1 MNFERPINRNKKIN
15 RSTPNCEEDNSI
27 LEEDLYVSKL
37 TKIIT
42 RDFFPELHKIQE
54 SYNL

>member
-1 MNFERPINRNKKIN
+1 MNFERPVNRNKKIY
-15 RSTPNCEEDNSI
+15 SSAPHCEEDNSI
-27 LEEDLYVSKL
+27 LEEDIYVSKL

>member
-1 MNFERPINRNKKIN
+1 MIFEKPIRKNKLIN
-15 RSTPNCEEDNSI
+15 QDDENSI
-27 LEEDLYVSKL
+27 LEEEIYVSKL

-54 SYNL
+54 TYNMY